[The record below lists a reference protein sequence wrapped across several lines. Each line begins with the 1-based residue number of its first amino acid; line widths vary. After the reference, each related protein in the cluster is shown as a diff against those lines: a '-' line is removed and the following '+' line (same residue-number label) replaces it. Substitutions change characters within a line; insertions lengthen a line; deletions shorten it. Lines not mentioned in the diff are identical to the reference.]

1 MKDVALNTNYYNS
14 AKKTMHYGGAII
26 AEFGAVK
33 VQKIVITI
41 KSEDKLVPGGAIKIS
56 DVVILGEKNAEIS
69 SGRAMYASGNG
80 TSDMSDGIRVDG
92 KPFDKAWQKAKTYT
106 FTNGGIK
113 FEAKA
118 VRGKTGAYFLFTAYD
133 RTVVHSSNDG
143 DTYKMSGLRRFDKNT
158 GWQLSLYAGTGSYNS
173 SKAVVIVSD
182 AYNFIV
188 DNGKKVNFA
197 SYVNGN
203 VNDDVE
209 SFSAEVFVPYDKDDA
224 NGIPSVSASV
234 RYRHVEGATAS
245 VNTLIN
251 ICTTN
256 NNIIVF
262 DC

>member
-1 MKDVALNTNYYNS
+1 MCIRDR
-14 AKKTMHYGGAII
+14 
-26 AEFGAVK
+26 
-33 VQKIVITI
+33 
-41 KSEDKLVPGGAIKIS
+41 KIS

-80 TSDMSDGIRVDG
+80 TSDISDGIRVDG

-143 DTYKMSGLRRFDKNT
+143 NTYKMSGLRRFDKNT
-158 GWQLSLYAGTGSYNS
+158 GWQLSLYAGNRSYNS

-209 SFSAEVFVPYDKDDA
+209 SFSAEVFVPYDKDDT

-251 ICTTN
+251 ISTTN